1 MLYIILES
9 HPAYYAYIIIYPKI
23 FSSEAARIQLAMHRR
38 TSYSYDDALHS
49 ILFFPFIY
57 ILSLGP
63 LYIKSSSQLILKWH
77 IRSRI
82 FMPISKLGSASL
94 WSDFN
99 VEKSFEIIV
108 NCIHADFVILK
119 NG

>member
-49 ILFFPFIY
+49 ILFFSVHLY
-57 ILSLGP
+57 SLSLSRP
-63 LYIKSSSQLILKWH
+63 FVYKIEFATDFKMTYTLSYLYAYL
-77 IRSRI
+77 
-82 FMPISKLGSASL
+82 
-94 WSDFN
+94 
-99 VEKSFEIIV
+99 
-108 NCIHADFVILK
+108 
-119 NG
+119 